1 MKHRRLIKM
10 PASPSQIS
18 LREGMPVLRQRRR
31 KAKRSMLGACS
42 IRCHGISLREHA
54 PALRTS
60 GVSRRPDHGR
70 ILPGPDDLQT
80 TVPDAGNGLGS

>member
-60 GVSRRPDHGR
+60 GVSRRPDDCAR
-70 ILPGPDDLQT
+70 R
-80 TVPDAGNGLGS
+80 GNGNYECSYALY